1 MPKRQDREPVPD
13 LFAPEA
19 SRLRAEAPLAARM
32 RPRGLDE
39 YLGQESIVGPGTVLR
54 KAIESDTLG
63 SFIFWGPAGSGKTTL
78 ARIIASTTKAH
89 FEQLSAVSAGVAD
102 VRRTIQEARERLARE
117 GRRTVLFIDEIHRFN
132 KAQQDALLP
141 AVEDGTIHLIGATTE
156 NPYFEVTQALVSR
169 CRVFRLEALS
179 ADQVRTLLLRA
190 LADPAEGLAHYRP
203 QVDSDALEHL
213 VRVADGDAR
222 SALNALEM
230 AVLTAGPDAGGER
243 HVDLQRAIDAVQ
255 RRALRYDRQGDA
267 HFDAASAL
275 IKSMRGSDPDAAVY
289 WLARMIDAGEDP
301 VFIAR
306 RIVIC
311 AAEDVGNADPR
322 ALLVATAAAYAT
334 TLIGLPEARIPL
346 AQAAIYVATAPKS
359 NSCCVAID
367 SALKDVRERGDG
379 GVPLH
384 LRNAPHPGMAQHG
397 FGVEYKYPH
406 NYPGHYVAQAYLPPE
421 LAGASY
427 YQPAETGEE
436 AEVARRLRSL
446 PGLTGKPGDGTMP
459 SGAKS

>member
-1 MPKRQDREPVPD
+1 MARSREQGPN

-32 RPRGLDE
+32 RPLDLDA
-39 YLGQESIVGPGTVLR
+39 YLGQEAIVGQGTVLR
-54 KAIESDTLG
+54 RAIEDDTLG
-63 SFIFWGPAGSGKTTL
+63 SFVFWGPAGSGKTTL

-102 VRRTIQEARERLARE
+102 VRRTIQEARHRLAQE

-141 AVEDGTIHLIGATTE
+141 AVEDGTIYLIGATTE

-169 CRVFRLEALS
+169 CRVFRLEKLT
-179 ADQVRTLLLRA
+179 ADQIRALLRRA
-190 LADPAEGLAHYRP
+190 LEDEEQGLGRLRP
-203 QVDSDALEHL
+203 QIDDDAIEHL
-213 VRVADGDAR
+213 VTVADGDAR
-222 SALNALEM
+222 SALNALEL
-230 AVLTAGPDAGGER
+230 AVLTATPGPDAER

-267 HFDAASAL
+267 HYDASSAL

-322 ALLVATAAAYAT
+322 ALMVATAAAYAT
-334 TLIGLPEARIPL
+334 TMIGLPEARIPL

-359 NSCCVAID
+359 NACCAAID
-367 SALKDVRERGDG
+367 AALKDVRERPDS
-379 GVPLH
+379 GVPFH

-397 FGVEYKYPH
+397 FGVGYQYPH
-406 NYPGHYVAQAYLPPE
+406 NFPGHYVKQAYLPPE
-421 LAGASY
+421 LAGATY
-427 YQPAETGEE
+427 YRPADTGEE
-436 AEVARRLRSL
+436 AEVTRRMSDLS
-446 PGLTGKPGDGTMP
+446 GLTRKPDDGSMP
-459 SGAKS
+459 SEDKA